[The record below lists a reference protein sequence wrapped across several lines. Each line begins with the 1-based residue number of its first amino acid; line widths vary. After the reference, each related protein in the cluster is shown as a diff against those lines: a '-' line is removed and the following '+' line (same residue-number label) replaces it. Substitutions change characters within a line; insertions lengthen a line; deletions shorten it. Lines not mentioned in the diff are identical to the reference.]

1 MELVNLL
8 LYADDIVLISSTKR
22 DMQCLI
28 DIVEQFGE
36 VREIKFNPSK
46 TNYIGVNEHVEI
58 KSKRYMDDIKFIRMD
73 GKIIDSV
80 SSLKYLGSYL
90 SDNLLNKE
98 HLNER
103 YRMTSAAVDKLVKSS
118 GFHSEH
124 VSVAIKIQLYKSFIR
139 PVLTYGL
146 ETMILGTKEMSDLQ
160 KKEEKIIKVAL
171 GLSTRLSS
179 TELMLSLGLNRL
191 ELRLDSLIP
200 SFFGRLLENEYT
212 RGFIENLKRE
222 RQLHRK
228 SITNHVIN
236 KFKTNNLA
244 KLQKICGQYKN
255 IVDKNFEYEIIETK
269 EHSEIPKLLVN
280 LRENLSKL
288 IHIMRVF

>member
-1 MELVNLL
+1 
-8 LYADDIVLISSTKR
+8 
-22 DMQCLI
+22 
-28 DIVEQFGE
+28 
-36 VREIKFNPSK
+36 
-46 TNYIGVNEHVEI
+46 
-58 KSKRYMDDIKFIRMD
+58 MD